1 LRILFITFLI
11 SLFFSGV
18 NAFAGDILVLQSM
31 RVKPF
36 DDALAGFR
44 STCNGASRLIMVA
57 DTEGTD
63 FVRMAQKE
71 RPELI
76 LAIGAEALNKVVNV
90 SGIPVIYLMVLNP
103 EKITGGGKN
112 FVGVNMNIPPDK
124 YLSLMEKLNLHR
136 LKIGVFYDPAKSGN
150 FMRTIR
156 QTAGSRGIEITAREV
171 RHSKEVPELLSE
183 MKGSFDLFWMLPDTT
198 VVTPE
203 TVEFLFLFSR
213 QNRIPIISFAGKYLE
228 TGALASLEI
237 DGFDLGKQ
245 AGEMATRIL
254 GGTAVSDI
262 PKADARKAI
271 MKVNRKIAA
280 KLGVNLSSLDAS
292 TLQPIH

>member
-1 LRILFITFLI
+1 LRILFITYII
-11 SLFFSGV
+11 SLFFSAV

-44 STCNGASRLIMVA
+44 STCGGASRIVMV
-57 DTEGTD
+57 ENGEETD
-63 FVRMAQKE
+63 IVRMTQKE

-76 LAIGAEALNKVVNV
+76 LAIGAEALNRVKKIR
-90 SGIPVIYLMVLNP
+90 GIPVIYLMVLNP
-103 EKITGGGKN
+103 DKITGEGKN
-112 FVGVNMNIPPDK
+112 FVGVNMYIPPDR

-150 FMRTIR
+150 FMRNIR
-156 QTAGSRGIEITAREV
+156 QTAGSRGMDITAREV

-183 MKGSFDLFWMLPDTT
+183 LKGSFDLFWMLPDTT

-203 TVEFLFLFSR
+203 TVEILALFSQ
-213 QNRIPIISFAGKYLE
+213 QNGVPIISFSGKYLE
-228 TGALASLEI
+228 SGALASLDI
-237 DGFDLGKQ
+237 DGFDQGRQ
-245 AGEMATRIL
+245 AGEMANRIL

-262 PKADARKAI
+262 PNADARKAI
-271 MKVNRKIAA
+271 LKVNRKIAA
-280 KLGVNLSSLDAS
+280 KLGINLKALDTDTIRS
-292 TLQPIH
+292 NQ

>member
-1 LRILFITFLI
+1 LRTLFITLLI
-11 SLFFSGV
+11 SLFFSAV

-44 STCNGASRLIMVA
+44 SVCSGAARIVMVA

-63 FVRMAQKE
+63 FVKLAEKE
-71 RPELI
+71 RPEII
-76 LAIGAEALNKVVNV
+76 LAIGSEALSKVKKIKD
-90 SGIPVIYLMVLNP
+90 IPIIYLMVLHTD
-103 EKITGGGKN
+103 KITGGGRN
-112 FVGVNMNIPPDK
+112 IVGINMNIPPEK
-124 YLSLMEKLNLHR
+124 YLTLMEKLNLHG

-150 FMRTIR
+150 FIRNIR
-156 QTAGSRGIEITAREV
+156 QTAGSRGMIITAREV
-171 RHSKEVPELLSE
+171 SHPKDVQELLSE

-203 TVEFLFLFSR
+203 TVESIFRFS
-213 QNRIPIISFAGKYLE
+213 QKNSIPIITFAGKYVE
-228 TGALASLEI
+228 TGALASLDI

-245 AGEMATRIL
+245 AGEMANRIL

-262 PKADARKAI
+262 ANTDARKAI
-271 MKVNRKIAA
+271 MKVNRKLAA
-280 KLGVNLSSLDAS
+280 KLGINLNALDIS
-292 TLQPIH
+292 MLQTNQ